1 MQCLKLG
8 FDLCLLSEETDKSNA
23 LYLFFSLK
31 EACMKKVKLVV
42 AEKFIGKRNLEDVL
56 LSAFQT
62 ELSMLKNDELSVIMK
77 STKQSQDSFCSGKE
91 LRNGTNE

>member
-1 MQCLKLG
+1 MQSLKLG

-42 AEKFIGKRNLEDVL
+42 TEKFVGKRNLEDVL
-56 LSAFQT
+56 ISAFQT
-62 ELSMLKNDELSVIMK
+62 ELSVLKNDEISVIMK
-77 STKQSQDSFCSGKE
+77 ATKQPQDSFCSGQE
-91 LRNGTNE
+91 LGNGTNG